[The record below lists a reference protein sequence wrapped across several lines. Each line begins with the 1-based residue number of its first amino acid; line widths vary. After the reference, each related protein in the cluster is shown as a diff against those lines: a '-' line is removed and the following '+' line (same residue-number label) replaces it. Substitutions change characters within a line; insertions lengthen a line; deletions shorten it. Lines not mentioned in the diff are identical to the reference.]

1 MLRSKLNSAW
11 GIVLYEGKKWFIDI
25 VDLYS
30 HLNSSFLLPDSC
42 KVRVYGH
49 VLPPSSDREITSGLR
64 AEWVGL
70 YTMAMLPLCR
80 TVACIHTHTHTT
92 CAHSHMYTHTT
103 THARTHTHTQS
114 HIHTRAD
121 RHTHTYTRPH
131 TSARAHT
138 QPHIHAHTHTYAHAR
153 AHTHIAIHDL
163 GL

>member
-1 MLRSKLNSAW
+1 MLYDR
-11 GIVLYEGKKWFIDI
+11 KKWSLDI

-80 TVACIHTHTHTT
+80 TVACIHTHTHHACALTHTHMRT
-92 CAHSHMYTHTT
+92 CTHTHNSTYTCMRGQTHTYTHVHACTHNHT
-103 THARTHTHTQS
+103 QAHTHTQPHIHARTHTHT
-114 HIHTRAD
+114 HIRVCTN
-121 RHTHTYTRPH
+121 T
-131 TSARAHT
+131 
-138 QPHIHAHTHTYAHAR
+138 
-153 AHTHIAIHDL
+153 HTHIHVAIHDL
-163 GL
+163 